1 MTLSRSDIDDCTCL
15 VCCSLYVGIR
25 RGSGCQQRHKLT
37 PELPFSADLSR
48 ARLPVCTM
56 SMAISLVFL
65 VRTCTTAL
73 QPLSACGVSPV
84 QQSNS
89 QTKVDGVA
97 VYIAH
102 IGLGDSDPLQ
112 ESNML
117 QAQPADMMQATP
129 REPRLAWHAVILR
142 VGGDICPVWHTCKT
156 GRCRYCVFVSI
167 HIHLHHHFGFPPSTN
182 CRTTRRQYDSAPV
195 SLASSSFL
203 PTDRTAWR

>member
-56 SMAISLVFL
+56 SMAISLFFWCGHARQRCSHCRL
-65 VRTCTTAL
+65 VEFHLYSSRTVKL
-73 QPLSACGVSPV
+73 
-84 QQSNS
+84 
-89 QTKVDGVA
+89 DGVA

-142 VGGDICPVWHTCKT
+142 VGGDICPVWHTCKID
-156 GRCRYCVFVSI
+156 RYMSVMCVCVHSYPS
-167 HIHLHHHFGFPPSTN
+167 PPLFRFSS
-182 CRTTRRQYDSAPV
+182 QYQ
-195 SLASSSFL
+195 L
-203 PTDRTAWR
+203 

>member
-15 VCCSLYVGIR
+15 VCCYLYVGIR
-25 RGSGCQQRHKLT
+25 RVSGCQQRHKLT

-56 SMAISLVFL
+56 SMAISLVFWCGHARQRCSHCRL
-65 VRTCTTAL
+65 VEFRLYSSRTVKL
-73 QPLSACGVSPV
+73 
-84 QQSNS
+84 
-89 QTKVDGVA
+89 DGVV

-142 VGGDICPVWHTCKT
+142 VGGDICPVWHTCKIGT
-156 GRCRYCVFVSI
+156 CR
-167 HIHLHHHFGFPPSTN
+167 
-182 CRTTRRQYDSAPV
+182 
-195 SLASSSFL
+195 
-203 PTDRTAWR
+203 